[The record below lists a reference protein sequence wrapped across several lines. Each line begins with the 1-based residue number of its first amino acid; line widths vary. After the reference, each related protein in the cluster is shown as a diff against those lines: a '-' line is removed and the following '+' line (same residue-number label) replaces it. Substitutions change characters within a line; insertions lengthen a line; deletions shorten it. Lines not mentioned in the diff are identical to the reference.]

1 MLDGLQAEMQARTWA
16 TAGATPEYPT
26 PGPGAASTIARPTT
40 AGATLPGV
48 EMNETFPHHPG
59 RRGPATADEGIGDTA
74 APATASGD
82 DAVMADDERDLDG
95 SAAPSAQPNR
105 SREPRA
111 TEPALT
117 PEELETR
124 LGLLPAR
131 PGCYIF
137 RDRRGEVLYVG
148 KAKSLR
154 SRVRSYFQP
163 GSSDDRAF
171 LPFLRS
177 AFGRFE
183 TIVTETEKEAA
194 ILENSLIKEQRP
206 RFNVK
211 LRDDKEFLT
220 LRLDPAQDWPRL
232 DLVRRPEPDRSR
244 YFGPYHSA
252 TAARRTLHLV
262 EKHFQLRTCSDRDF
276 ETRKR
281 PCLQYQIKRC
291 SGPCVYDVDK
301 GLYEQ
306 QVRAVSL
313 FLEGRHDELSRELQ
327 ARMRSASDELEFE
340 LAALYRDQLH
350 AIESV
355 RQQQRV
361 VAVTDKD
368 QDIVGLYREGDLVEL
383 SVLYVRSGR
392 VIEAASFSQPRV
404 EVPDREVIASYLRD
418 HYGDD
423 ALGLLIPDE
432 IIVPVL
438 PDGAEGV
445 EEWISERRAALAP
458 AGRKPRKTQLFCP
471 ERGVRRQ
478 LLKLAQDNAE
488 HAFLEKRRAEQD
500 VDERLGRLQQK
511 LRLPTL
517 PRHIECIDISHL
529 GGQDTYGSI
538 VALKDGSP
546 NKRDYRT
553 YKVKVAAPGDD
564 YGAIYEVL
572 SRRFIRGKQA
582 SAEEV
587 GDERPDWALPDLL
600 VVDGGRGQLGVALA
614 AARDLGLH
622 QLKIVGLAKE
632 KENVA
637 GDKLI
642 DRVYLPGQKNPVG
655 LRPNAP
661 ELFILARARDEAH
674 RFANRSRS
682 KAGKRRRLA
691 SSLEGVAGIGPK
703 TRQLLLR
710 QLGGSARVRAAT
722 DQELLAIAGVTA
734 RHVKAL
740 RAHFAAVT
748 AADAA
753 AASAGP
759 LGETDAGALDGSS
772 ADDLSPEDVSPDA
785 SGDTDD
791 DEENDAAEDE
801 GSEISDPA
809 LAAALRAAASPDSER
824 SDAAN
829 LDADGDASESAG
841 DHDAA

>member
-1 MLDGLQAEMQARTWA
+1 MSE
-16 TAGATPEYPT
+16 PS
-26 PGPGAASTIARPTT
+26 ST
-40 AGATLPGV
+40 
-48 EMNETFPHHPG
+48 
-59 RRGPATADEGIGDTA
+59 
-74 APATASGD
+74 S
-82 DAVMADDERDLDG
+82 DAVVQATGGARAEPPLE
-95 SAAPSAQPNR
+95 AAW
-105 SREPRA
+105 
-111 TEPALT
+111 T
-117 PEELETR
+117 PEELEQR
-124 LGLLPAR
+124 LASLPAR

-154 SRVRSYFQP
+154 SRVRSYFQV

-183 TIVTETEKEAA
+183 TLVTETEKEAA
-194 ILENSLIKEQRP
+194 ILENSLIKEQKP
-206 RFNVK
+206 LFNVK

-220 LRLDPAQDWPRL
+220 LRLDPTQPWPRL
-232 DLVRRPEPDRSR
+232 DLVRRPDPDRAR

-291 SGPCVYDVDK
+291 SGPCVYDVDR

-313 FLEGRHDELSRELQ
+313 FLEGRHDELSDELH
-327 ARMRSASDELEFE
+327 ARMRTASEELEFE
-340 LAALYRDQLH
+340 LAALYRDQVQ

-383 SVLYVRSGR
+383 AVLYVRSGR

-404 EVPDREVIASYLRD
+404 EVPDQEVIASYLRD

-423 ALGLLIPDE
+423 APSVLIPDE

-438 PDGAEGV
+438 PDGSAGV
-445 EEWISERRAALAP
+445 EEWISERRASSASAS
-458 AGRKPRKTQLFCP
+458 GRKPRKAQLLCP

-478 LLKLAQDNAE
+478 LLELALDNAR

-500 VDERLGRLQQK
+500 IGERLARLQAK
-511 LRLPTL
+511 LRLPVL

-538 VALKDGSP
+538 VALKDGAP
-546 NKRDYRT
+546 YKRDYRS
-553 YKVKVAAPGDD
+553 YIVRAAAAGDD

-572 SRRFIRGKQA
+572 SRRFLRGKQA
-582 SAEEV
+582 EPADGGSRAA
-587 GDERPDWALPDLL
+587 WALPDLL
-600 VVDGGRGQLGVALA
+600 VVDGGRGQLAVALA

-622 QLKIVGLAKE
+622 ELCIVGLAKE
-632 KENVA
+632 KENVV
-637 GDKLI
+637 GEKLI
-642 DRVYLPGQKNPVG
+642 DRVYLPGQKNPVA
-655 LRPNAP
+655 LKPNAP
-661 ELFILARARDEAH
+661 ELFLLARARDEAH
-674 RFANRSRS
+674 RFANRSRK
-682 KAGKRRRLA
+682 KAGKRRRMA
-691 SSLEGVAGIGPK
+691 SSLEGIAGIGPK
-703 TRQLLLR
+703 TRTLLLR
-710 QLGGSARVRAAT
+710 HVGGPERLCAAT
-722 DQELLAIAGVTA
+722 DETLLAIAGIGP

-740 RAHFAAVT
+740 RAHFGAPRPAAEEIGDTASPVGSAVT
-748 AADAA
+748 ESSEAAGLF
-753 AASAGP
+753 S
-759 LGETDAGALDGSS
+759 
-772 ADDLSPEDVSPDA
+772 
-785 SGDTDD
+785 
-791 DEENDAAEDE
+791 EE
-801 GSEISDPA
+801 
-809 LAAALRAAASPDSER
+809 
-824 SDAAN
+824 
-829 LDADGDASESAG
+829 
-841 DHDAA
+841 

>member
-1 MLDGLQAEMQARTWA
+1 MSETFRRNGAGRRPSRPEPPSGSGTPSEASRGAELDVSGGAEFDAPSRA
-16 TAGATPEYPT
+16 E
-26 PGPGAASTIARPTT
+26 GAAASEGF
-40 AGATLPGV
+40 GAEEEESEGSCAEPEAASEPSRDEPSPDDPGDPD
-48 EMNETFPHHPG
+48 EPNE
-59 RRGPATADEGIGDTA
+59 
-74 APATASGD
+74 
-82 DAVMADDERDLDG
+82 
-95 SAAPSAQPNR
+95 APSVA
-105 SREPRA
+105 SRPHEPRVV
-111 TEPALT
+111 EPAWSS
-117 PEELETR
+117 EELETR

-154 SRVRSYFQP
+154 SRVRSYFQA
-163 GSSDDRAF
+163 GTSDDRAF

-220 LRLDPAQDWPRL
+220 LRLDPAQSWPRL
-232 DLVRRPEPDRSR
+232 DLVRRPEPDRAR

-301 GLYEQ
+301 ALYDQ

-313 FLEGRHDELSRELQ
+313 FLEGRHDELSRELDG
-327 ARMRSASDELEFE
+327 RMRAASDDLEFE

-368 QDIVGLYREGDLVEL
+368 QDVVGLYREGDLVEL
-383 SVLYVRSGR
+383 AVLYVRSGR

-423 ALGLLIPDE
+423 ELGSLIPDE

-445 EEWISERRAALAP
+445 EEWISERRAAA
-458 AGRKPRKTQLFCP
+458 ATTGRKPRKTQLLCP
-471 ERGVRRQ
+471 ERGDRRQ
-478 LLKLAQDNAE
+478 LLKLAQDNAQ

-538 VALKDGSP
+538 VALKDGAP

-553 YKVKVAAPGDD
+553 YKVKVAAAGDD

-572 SRRFIRGKQA
+572 SRRFTRGKQA
-582 SAEEV
+582 QAEE

-691 SSLEGVAGIGPK
+691 SSLDGIAGVGPK
-703 TRQLLLR
+703 TRHALLR
-710 QLGGSARVRAAT
+710 HLGGPEKIRDAS
-722 DQELLAIAGVTA
+722 DEELLAIQGVTA

-740 RAHFAAVT
+740 RAHFSARR
-748 AADAA
+748 
-753 AASAGP
+753 AGP
-759 LGETDAGALDGSS
+759 GGEGEGA
-772 ADDLSPEDVSPDA
+772 A
-785 SGDTDD
+785 TDD
-791 DEENDAAEDE
+791 EVE
-801 GSEISDPA
+801 GVEVSDLEPA
-809 LAAALRAAASPDSER
+809 PDAAASPDEDDPDSGN
-824 SDAAN
+824 SDAGADPPPDPTERRVSSEETSPPKPPQASATE
-829 LDADGDASESAG
+829 LADGANSVARRPRASLN
-841 DHDAA
+841 

>member
-1 MLDGLQAEMQARTWA
+1 VIEEPPPR
-16 TAGATPEYPT
+16 E
-26 PGPGAASTIARPTT
+26 RPTERS
-40 AGATLPGV
+40 LEP
-48 EMNETFPHHPG
+48 
-59 RRGPATADEGIGDTA
+59 
-74 APATASGD
+74 APAFTA
-82 DAVMADDERDLDG
+82 
-95 SAAPSAQPNR
+95 
-105 SREPRA
+105 
-111 TEPALT
+111 
-117 PEELETR
+117 EELEAR
-124 LGLLPAR
+124 LAALPAR

-137 RDRRGEVLYVG
+137 RDRRGELLYVG

-154 SRVRSYFQP
+154 SRVRSYFQA

-220 LRLDPAQDWPRL
+220 LRLDPAQQWPRL
-232 DLVRRPEPDRSR
+232 DLVRRPEVDRAR

-276 ETRKR
+276 ESRKR

-291 SGPCVYDVDK
+291 LGPCVYEVDET
-301 GLYEQ
+301 LYDQ
-306 QVRAVSL
+306 QVRSVSL
-313 FLEGRHDELSRELQ
+313 FLEGRHDELSRELEV
-327 ARMRSASDELEFE
+327 RMRSASEDLEFE

-350 AIESV
+350 AIQSV
-355 RQQQRV
+355 REQQRV

-368 QDIVGLYREGDLVEL
+368 QDVVGLYREGDLVEL
-383 SVLYVRSGR
+383 AVLYVRSGR

-418 HYGDD
+418 HYGDE
-423 ALGLLIPDE
+423 APLVLIPDE

-445 EEWISERRAALAP
+445 EEWISERRASAVSG
-458 AGRKPRKTQLFCP
+458 GRKPRKTQLICP
-471 ERGVRRQ
+471 ERGDRRK
-478 LLKLAQDNAE
+478 LLGLAQDNAR
-488 HAFLEKRRAEQD
+488 HAFLEKRRTEQD
-500 VDERLGRLQQK
+500 IDERLARIQQK

-538 VALKDGSP
+538 VALANGAP
-546 NKRDYRT
+546 NKRAYRS
-553 YKVKVAAPGDD
+553 YKVKVAAAGDD

-572 SRRFIRGKQA
+572 SRRFLRGKQA
-582 SAEEV
+582 SAGGPLGEV
-587 GDERPDWALPDLL
+587 EGASDEERPAWTLPDLL

-614 AARDLGLH
+614 AASDLGLH
-622 QLKIVGLAKE
+622 DLNIVGLAKE

-655 LRPNAP
+655 LKPNAP
-661 ELFILARARDEAH
+661 ELFLLARARDEAH
-674 RFANRSRS
+674 RFANRMRS

-691 SSLEGVAGIGPK
+691 SALDGIAGIGPK

-710 QLGGSARVRAAT
+710 HLGGPDRLRAAS
-722 DQELLAIAGVTA
+722 DQDLLAVAGVTP

-740 RAHFAAVT
+740 RAHFARDDQRALDDQQGNDGAEN
-748 AADAA
+748 AAFDE
-753 AASAGP
+753 GD
-759 LGETDAGALDGSS
+759 EVDEALDGALEAS
-772 ADDLSPEDVSPDA
+772 LSEA
-785 SGDTDD
+785 
-791 DEENDAAEDE
+791 DEEPDPPPTDEARAGSLSTELSVEDNGVAVP
-801 GSEISDPA
+801 GSST
-809 LAAALRAAASPDSER
+809 S
-824 SDAAN
+824 N
-829 LDADGDASESAG
+829 
-841 DHDAA
+841 

>member
-1 MLDGLQAEMQARTWA
+1 VPIGTGSTCPSPAQ
-16 TAGATPEYPT
+16 
-26 PGPGAASTIARPTT
+26 PGARRTRHELGARGTSLT
-40 AGATLPGV
+40 GV
-48 EMNETFPHHPG
+48 EMNETFPQ
-59 RRGPATADEGIGDTA
+59 RGSGERPATADDGTGGASAPGAGGGSDGA
-74 APATASGD
+74 AGRAEDDVAEDELAGEESGFD
-82 DAVMADDERDLDG
+82 DPVT
-95 SAAPSAQPNR
+95 SPSQEANR
-105 SREPRA
+105 SSERRA
-111 TEPALT
+111 IEPALT

-154 SRVRSYFQP
+154 SRVRSYFQA

-171 LPFLRS
+171 LPFLRR

-301 GLYEQ
+301 GLYDQ

-313 FLEGRHDELSRELQ
+313 FLEGRHDELSRELD

-423 ALGLLIPDE
+423 ALGVLIPDE

-445 EEWISERRAALAP
+445 EEWISERRAAASD

-471 ERGVRRQ
+471 ERGVRHQ
-478 LLKLAQDNAE
+478 LLKLAQDNAQ

-553 YKVKVAAPGDD
+553 YKVKVAAAGDD

-582 SAEEV
+582 SAEEA

-710 QLGGSARVRAAT
+710 QLGGSVRVRAAS
-722 DQELLAIAGVTA
+722 DQELLAIPGVTA

-740 RAHFAAVT
+740 RAHFAAVVAVDPAVGSASPLDEPGAASLDLASREDT
-748 AADAA
+748 SLADA
-753 AASAGP
+753 
-759 LGETDAGALDGSS
+759 
-772 ADDLSPEDVSPDA
+772 SPDA
-785 SGDTDD
+785 SDDTDD
-791 DEENDAAEDE
+791 DEDDDAVEDE
-801 GSEISDPA
+801 GSDISDPS
-809 LAAALRAAASPDSER
+809 LAAALRAAASPDAER
-824 SDAAN
+824 PDAAN
-829 LDADGDASESAG
+829 PDADGDASARGS
-841 DHDAA
+841 DHGAA

>member
-1 MLDGLQAEMQARTWA
+1 MTETPPQPRPPRTTEPAPDVLDEGE
-16 TAGATPEYPT
+16 
-26 PGPGAASTIARPTT
+26 TT
-40 AGATLPGV
+40 AAAPEADVSDDPLPVDEEGL
-48 EMNETFPHHPG
+48 
-59 RRGPATADEGIGDTA
+59 DEGALGG
-74 APATASGD
+74 APLAKPA
-82 DAVMADDERDLDG
+82 
-95 SAAPSAQPNR
+95 
-105 SREPRA
+105 PRA
-111 TEPALT
+111 ALEPALT

-124 LGLLPAR
+124 LASLPAR

-154 SRVRSYFQP
+154 SRVRSYFQA

-183 TIVTETEKEAA
+183 TLVTETEKEAA

-220 LRLDPAQDWPRL
+220 LRLDPTQSWPRL
-232 DLVRRPEPDRSR
+232 DLVRRPEADRAR

-291 SGPCVYDVDK
+291 SGPCVYDVDRA
-301 GLYEQ
+301 LYDQ

-313 FLEGRHDELSRELQ
+313 FLEARHDELSRELQ
-327 ARMRSASDELEFE
+327 ARMRTASAELEFE
-340 LAALYRDQLH
+340 LAALYRDQLN

-355 RQQQRV
+355 REQQRV

-418 HYGDD
+418 HYGDE
-423 ALGLLIPDE
+423 AFGMLIPDE
-432 IIVPVL
+432 VIVPVL
-438 PDGAEGV
+438 PDGATGV
-445 EEWISERRAALAP
+445 EEWITERRAAA
-458 AGRKPRKTQLFCP
+458 ATGGRKPRKTQLFCP

-478 LLKLAQDNAE
+478 LLELAQDNAR

-500 VDERLGRLQQK
+500 IDERLARVQQK

-538 VALKDGSP
+538 VALKDGVP
-546 NKRDYRT
+546 NKRDYRS
-553 YKVKVAAPGDD
+553 YKVKVAAAGDD

-572 SRRFIRGKQA
+572 SRRFLRGKRA
-582 SAEEV
+582 GTEA
-587 GDERPDWALPDLL
+587 GDERAEWTLPDLL

-614 AARDLGLH
+614 AASDLGLH
-622 QLKIVGLAKE
+622 QLSIVGLAKE

-655 LRPNAP
+655 LKPNAP
-661 ELFILARARDEAH
+661 ELFLLARARDEAH
-674 RFANRSRS
+674 RFANRMRS
-682 KAGKRRRLA
+682 TAGKRRRLTSA
-691 SSLEGVAGIGPK
+691 LDGVAGIGPK
-703 TRQLLLR
+703 TRQLLLKH
-710 QLGGSARVRAAT
+710 LGGPDRVRQAS
-722 DQELLAIAGVTA
+722 DEELLAIEGVSA
-734 RHVKAL
+734 RHVRAL
-740 RAHFAAVT
+740 RAHFEAAQPAPV
-748 AADAA
+748 
-753 AASAGP
+753 
-759 LGETDAGALDGSS
+759 ALSRSTPDG
-772 ADDLSPEDVSPDA
+772 
-785 SGDTDD
+785 
-791 DEENDAAEDE
+791 DEL
-801 GSEISDPA
+801 GSEAIAP
-809 LAAALRAAASPDSER
+809 SPTV
-824 SDAAN
+824 N
-829 LDADGDASESAG
+829 
-841 DHDAA
+841 

>member
-1 MLDGLQAEMQARTWA
+1 MSEPSPHTDP
-16 TAGATPEYPT
+16 AGAHEPSP
-26 PGPGAASTIARPTT
+26 
-40 AGATLPGV
+40 
-48 EMNETFPHHPG
+48 
-59 RRGPATADEGIGDTA
+59 
-74 APATASGD
+74 APAEAAHTVFTA
-82 DAVMADDERDLDG
+82 
-95 SAAPSAQPNR
+95 
-105 SREPRA
+105 
-111 TEPALT
+111 
-117 PEELETR
+117 EELETR
-124 LGLLPAR
+124 LASLPAR

-154 SRVRSYFQP
+154 SRVRSYFQA

-183 TIVTETEKEAA
+183 TVVTETEKEAA

-232 DLVRRPEPDRSR
+232 DLVRRPEVDKAR

-291 SGPCVYDVDK
+291 SGPCVYDVDRA
-301 GLYEQ
+301 LYDQ

-313 FLEGRHDELSRELQ
+313 FLEGRHDELSRELD
-327 ARMRSASDELEFE
+327 ARMRKASEDLEFE

-418 HYGDD
+418 HYGDE
-423 ALGLLIPDE
+423 ALGMLIPDE
-432 IIVPVL
+432 VIVPVL
-438 PDGAEGV
+438 PDGADGV
-445 EEWISERRAALAP
+445 EEWISERRAAA
-458 AGRKPRKTQLFCP
+458 AGGGRKPRKTQLFCP

-478 LLKLAQDNAE
+478 LLDLALDNAR

-500 VDERLGRLQQK
+500 IDERLARVQQK

-538 VALKDGSP
+538 VALENGAP
-546 NKRDYRT
+546 NKRLYRS
-553 YKVKVAAPGDD
+553 YKVKVAAAGDD

-572 SRRFIRGKQA
+572 SRRFLRGKQA
-582 SAEEV
+582 QSEAGEPRQE
-587 GDERPDWALPDLL
+587 WALPDLL

-614 AARDLGLH
+614 AAADLGLH
-622 QLKIVGLAKE
+622 SLSIVGLAKE

-655 LRPNAP
+655 LKPNAP
-661 ELFILARARDEAH
+661 ELFLLARARDEAH

-682 KAGKRRRLA
+682 KAGKRRRMA
-691 SSLEGVAGIGPK
+691 SALEGIAGIGPK

-710 QLGGSARVRAAT
+710 HLGGPERLKQAS
-722 DQELLAIAGVTA
+722 DQDLLAISGVTP

-740 RAHFAAVT
+740 RAYFAAT
-748 AADAA
+748 GTNAPAPEGAGEAAPEVAEAEHIGAPSDVEMDAEA
-753 AASAGP
+753 DHDGADLEDDDP
-759 LGETDAGALDGSS
+759 GE
-772 ADDLSPEDVSPDA
+772 DDL
-785 SGDTDD
+785 
-791 DEENDAAEDE
+791 
-801 GSEISDPA
+801 
-809 LAAALRAAASPDSER
+809 RPDSSTEFPT
-824 SDAAN
+824 SVN
-829 LDADGDASESAG
+829 
-841 DHDAA
+841 

>member
-1 MLDGLQAEMQARTWA
+1 MSE
-16 TAGATPEYPT
+16 
-26 PGPGAASTIARPTT
+26 S
-40 AGATLPGV
+40 
-48 EMNETFPHHPG
+48 
-59 RRGPATADEGIGDTA
+59 
-74 APATASGD
+74 AP
-82 DAVMADDERDLDG
+82 
-95 SAAPSAQPNR
+95 APSAPV
-105 SREPRA
+105 EPV
-111 TEPALT
+111 EPAFT
-117 PEELETR
+117 PDELETR
-124 LGLLPAR
+124 LASLPAR

-183 TIVTETEKEAA
+183 TFVTETEKEAA

-220 LRLDPAQDWPRL
+220 LRLDPAQSWPRL
-232 DLVRRPEPDRSR
+232 DLVRRPEPDRAR

-291 SGPCVYDVDK
+291 SGPCVYDVDRD
-301 GLYEQ
+301 LYDQ

-313 FLEGRHDELSRELQ
+313 FLEGRHDELSRELE
-327 ARMRSASDELEFE
+327 ARMRTASVDLEFE
-340 LAALYRDQLH
+340 LAALYRDQLS

-383 SVLYVRSGR
+383 AVLYVRSGR

-423 ALGLLIPDE
+423 APGALIPDE
-432 IIVPVL
+432 VIVPEL
-438 PDGAEGV
+438 PDGAAGV
-445 EEWISERRAALAP
+445 EEWISERRAAATS
-458 AGRKPRKTQLFCP
+458 GRKPKKTQLFCP

-478 LLKLAQDNAE
+478 LLQLAQDNAK

-500 VDERLGRLQQK
+500 IDERLARVQQK

-538 VALKDGSP
+538 VALKDGVP
-546 NKRDYRT
+546 NKRDYRS
-553 YKVKVAAPGDD
+553 YKVKVAAAGDD

-572 SRRFIRGKQA
+572 SRRFLRGKRA
-582 SAEEV
+582 SEQE
-587 GDERPDWALPDLL
+587 GEGRPEWTLPDLL

-614 AARDLGLH
+614 AAGDLGLH
-622 QLKIVGLAKE
+622 QLNIVGLAKE

-642 DRVYLPGQKNPVG
+642 DRVYLPGQKNPIG
-655 LRPNAP
+655 LKPNAP
-661 ELFILARARDEAH
+661 ELFLLARARDEAH
-674 RFANRSRS
+674 RFANRMRS

-691 SSLEGVAGIGPK
+691 SSLEGIAGVGPK
-703 TRQLLLR
+703 TQKLLLKH
-710 QLGGSARVRAAT
+710 LGGPERLRHAT
-722 DQELLAIAGVTA
+722 EQELLAIDGVTA
-734 RHVKAL
+734 RHVRAL
-740 RAHFAAVT
+740 QAHFSAT
-748 AADAA
+748 RPLP
-753 AASAGP
+753 AASAEAEG
-759 LGETDAGALDGSS
+759 LESGETEVGLDEEAAVDGE
-772 ADDLSPEDVSPDA
+772 L
-785 SGDTDD
+785 DD
-791 DEENDAAEDE
+791 DALIDAPDEDE
-801 GSEISDPA
+801 
-809 LAAALRAAASPDSER
+809 AASD
-824 SDAAN
+824 D
-829 LDADGDASESAG
+829 ESA
-841 DHDAA
+841 

>member
-1 MLDGLQAEMQARTWA
+1 MSE
-16 TAGATPEYPT
+16 
-26 PGPGAASTIARPTT
+26 S
-40 AGATLPGV
+40 
-48 EMNETFPHHPG
+48 
-59 RRGPATADEGIGDTA
+59 
-74 APATASGD
+74 APA
-82 DAVMADDERDLDG
+82 
-95 SAAPSAQPNR
+95 
-105 SREPRA
+105 PRA
-111 TEPALT
+111 PVEPVEPAFT

-124 LGLLPAR
+124 LASLPAR

-183 TIVTETEKEAA
+183 TFVTETEKEAA

-220 LRLDPAQDWPRL
+220 LRLDPAQSWPRL
-232 DLVRRPEPDRSR
+232 DLVRRPEPDRAR

-291 SGPCVYDVDK
+291 SGPCVYDVDRD
-301 GLYEQ
+301 LYDQ

-313 FLEGRHDELSRELQ
+313 FLEGRHDELSRELE
-327 ARMRSASDELEFE
+327 ARMRTASVDLEFE
-340 LAALYRDQLH
+340 LAALYRDQLS

-383 SVLYVRSGR
+383 AVLYVRSGR

-423 ALGLLIPDE
+423 APGALIPDE
-432 IIVPVL
+432 VIVPEL
-438 PDGAEGV
+438 PDGAAGV
-445 EEWISERRAALAP
+445 EEWISERRAAATS
-458 AGRKPRKTQLFCP
+458 GRKPKKTQLFCP

-478 LLKLAQDNAE
+478 LLQLAQDNAK

-500 VDERLGRLQQK
+500 IDERLARVQQK

-538 VALKDGSP
+538 VALKDGVP
-546 NKRDYRT
+546 NKRDYRS
-553 YKVKVAAPGDD
+553 YKVKVAAAGDD

-572 SRRFIRGKQA
+572 SRRFLRGKRA
-582 SAEEV
+582 SEQE
-587 GDERPDWALPDLL
+587 GEGRPEWTLPDLL

-614 AARDLGLH
+614 AAGDLGLH
-622 QLKIVGLAKE
+622 QLNIVGLAKE

-642 DRVYLPGQKNPVG
+642 DRVYLPGQKNPIG
-655 LRPNAP
+655 LKPNAP
-661 ELFILARARDEAH
+661 ELFLLARARDEAH
-674 RFANRSRS
+674 RFANRMRS

-691 SSLEGVAGIGPK
+691 SSLEGIAGVGPK
-703 TRQLLLR
+703 TQKLLLKH
-710 QLGGSARVRAAT
+710 LGGPERLRHAT
-722 DQELLAIAGVTA
+722 EQELLAIDGVTA
-734 RHVKAL
+734 RHVRAL
-740 RAHFAAVT
+740 QAHFSAT
-748 AADAA
+748 RPLP
-753 AASAGP
+753 AASAEAEGLEP
-759 LGETDAGALDGSS
+759 GETEVGLDEEAAVDGELDDDALI
-772 ADDLSPEDVSPDA
+772 DA
-785 SGDTDD
+785 PDD
-791 DEENDAAEDE
+791 DE
-801 GSEISDPA
+801 
-809 LAAALRAAASPDSER
+809 AASGE
-824 SDAAN
+824 
-829 LDADGDASESAG
+829 ESA
-841 DHDAA
+841 

>member
-1 MLDGLQAEMQARTWA
+1 M
-16 TAGATPEYPT
+16 
-26 PGPGAASTIARPTT
+26 S
-40 AGATLPGV
+40 
-48 EMNETFPHHPG
+48 ETFPHHG
-59 RRGPATADEGIGDTA
+59 RRGGPAAADEPAVDEPAVDAEDENAVDEPA
-74 APATASGD
+74 ASAPEPSRPA
-82 DAVMADDERDLDG
+82 
-95 SAAPSAQPNR
+95 
-105 SREPRA
+105 EPRA
-111 TEPALT
+111 PEPAFT

-154 SRVRSYFQP
+154 SRVRSYFQA

-220 LRLDPAQDWPRL
+220 LRLDPAQQWPRL
-232 DLVRRPEPDRSR
+232 DLVRRPEPDRAR

-301 GLYEQ
+301 ALYDQ

-313 FLEGRHDELSRELQ
+313 FLEGRHDELSRELD

-383 SVLYVRSGR
+383 AVLYVRSGR

-404 EVPDREVIASYLRD
+404 ELPDREVIASYLRD

-423 ALGLLIPDE
+423 ALGVLIPDE
-432 IIVPVL
+432 IILPVL

-445 EEWISERRAALAP
+445 EEWISERRAAAG
-458 AGRKPRKTQLFCP
+458 GRKPRKTQLFCP

-538 VALKDGSP
+538 VALKDGAP

-553 YKVKVAAPGDD
+553 YKVKVAAAGDD

-582 SAEEV
+582 SAEDS

-691 SSLEGVAGIGPK
+691 STLDSIAGIGPK

-710 QLGGSARVRAAT
+710 QLGGIARVRAASE
-722 DQELLAIAGVTA
+722 QELLAIPGVTA

-740 RAHFAAVT
+740 RAHFT

-753 AASAGP
+753 GPAGGSSSPLATGSDPAHDAFIKDAAPASD
-759 LGETDAGALDGSS
+759 EMDADEDADAVEDDGS
-772 ADDLSPEDVSPDA
+772 DV
-785 SGDTDD
+785 
-791 DEENDAAEDE
+791 
-801 GSEISDPA
+801 SDPA
-809 LAAALRAAASPDSER
+809 LAAALRAAAAPELERPGAANADAGDDGAPDPGGDR
-824 SDAAN
+824 SDT
-829 LDADGDASESAG
+829 
-841 DHDAA
+841 

>member
-1 MLDGLQAEMQARTWA
+1 VF
-16 TAGATPEYPT
+16 TP
-26 PGPGAASTIARPTT
+26 
-40 AGATLPGV
+40 
-48 EMNETFPHHPG
+48 
-59 RRGPATADEGIGDTA
+59 D
-74 APATASGD
+74 
-82 DAVMADDERDLDG
+82 
-95 SAAPSAQPNR
+95 
-105 SREPRA
+105 
-111 TEPALT
+111 
-117 PEELETR
+117 ELEAR
-124 LGLLPAR
+124 LAALPAR

-154 SRVRSYFQP
+154 SRVRSYFQQ

-183 TIVTETEKEAA
+183 TFVTETEKEAA

-220 LRLDPAQDWPRL
+220 LRLDPAQSWPRL
-232 DLVRRPEPDRSR
+232 DLVRRPEPDGAR

-291 SGPCVYDVDK
+291 SGPCVYEVDREV
-301 GLYEQ
+301 YDH

-313 FLEGRHDELSRELQ
+313 FLEGRHDELSRELDG
-327 ARMRSASDELEFE
+327 RMRTSSEALEFE
-340 LAALYRDQLH
+340 LAALYRDQLN

-368 QDIVGLYREGDLVEL
+368 QDVVGLYREGDLVEL
-383 SVLYVRSGR
+383 AVLYVRSGR

-418 HYGDD
+418 HYGDE
-423 ALGLLIPDE
+423 ALGVLMIPDE
-432 IIVPVL
+432 VIVPEL
-438 PDGAEGV
+438 PDGATGV
-445 EEWISERRAALAP
+445 EEWLSERRAAAAG
-458 AGRKPRKTQLFCP
+458 AGRKPKKTQLFCP

-478 LLKLAQDNAE
+478 LLQLAQDNAK

-500 VDERLGRLQQK
+500 IEERLARVQQK

-538 VALKDGSP
+538 VALKDGVP
-546 NKRDYRT
+546 NKRDYRS
-553 YKVKVAAPGDD
+553 YKVKVAAAGDD

-572 SRRFIRGKQA
+572 SRRFLRGKRA
-582 SAEEV
+582 AAEE
-587 GDERPDWALPDLL
+587 GESEDRPEWALPDLF

-614 AARDLGLH
+614 AAADLGLH
-622 QLKIVGLAKE
+622 QLSIVGLAKE

-642 DRVYLPGQKNPVG
+642 DRVYLPGQKNPIG
-655 LRPNAP
+655 LKPNAP
-661 ELFILARARDEAH
+661 ELFLLALARDEAH
-674 RFANRSRS
+674 RFANRMRS
-682 KAGKRRRLA
+682 KAGKRRRLS
-691 SSLEGVAGIGPK
+691 SSLAGIAGIGPK
-703 TRQLLLR
+703 TQKLLLEH
-710 QLGGSARVRAAT
+710 LGGLDRLRLAN
-722 DQELLAIAGVTA
+722 DDELLAIKGVTQSHL
-734 RHVKAL
+734 RAL
-740 RAHFAAVT
+740 KAHFALESTSPAT
-748 AADAA
+748 D
-753 AASAGP
+753 SAGSTEGALEEAQDP
-759 LGETDAGALDGSS
+759 GEESTDEAGANTVV
-772 ADDLSPEDVSPDA
+772 E
-785 SGDTDD
+785 T
-791 DEENDAAEDE
+791 
-801 GSEISDPA
+801 
-809 LAAALRAAASPDSER
+809 
-824 SDAAN
+824 
-829 LDADGDASESAG
+829 
-841 DHDAA
+841 

>member
-1 MLDGLQAEMQARTWA
+1 MSE
-16 TAGATPEYPT
+16 
-26 PGPGAASTIARPTT
+26 S
-40 AGATLPGV
+40 
-48 EMNETFPHHPG
+48 
-59 RRGPATADEGIGDTA
+59 
-74 APATASGD
+74 APA
-82 DAVMADDERDLDG
+82 
-95 SAAPSAQPNR
+95 
-105 SREPRA
+105 PRA
-111 TEPALT
+111 PVEPVEPAFT
-117 PEELETR
+117 PDELETR
-124 LGLLPAR
+124 LASLPAR

-183 TIVTETEKEAA
+183 TFVTETEKEAA

-220 LRLDPAQDWPRL
+220 LRLDPAQSWPRL
-232 DLVRRPEPDRSR
+232 DLVRRPEPDRAR

-291 SGPCVYDVDK
+291 SGPCVYDVDRD
-301 GLYEQ
+301 LYDQ

-313 FLEGRHDELSRELQ
+313 FLEGRHDELSRELE
-327 ARMRSASDELEFE
+327 ARMRTASVDLEFE
-340 LAALYRDQLH
+340 LAALYRDQLS

-383 SVLYVRSGR
+383 AVLYVRSGR

-423 ALGLLIPDE
+423 APGALIPDE
-432 IIVPVL
+432 VIVPEL
-438 PDGAEGV
+438 PDGAAGV
-445 EEWISERRAALAP
+445 EEWISERRAAATS
-458 AGRKPRKTQLFCP
+458 GRKPKKTQLFCP

-478 LLKLAQDNAE
+478 LLQLAQDNAK

-500 VDERLGRLQQK
+500 IDERLARVQQK

-538 VALKDGSP
+538 VALKDGVP
-546 NKRDYRT
+546 NKRDYRS
-553 YKVKVAAPGDD
+553 YKVKVAAAGDD

-572 SRRFIRGKQA
+572 SRRFLRGKRA
-582 SAEEV
+582 SEQE
-587 GDERPDWALPDLL
+587 GEGRPEWTLPDLL

-614 AARDLGLH
+614 AAGDLGLH
-622 QLKIVGLAKE
+622 QLNIVGLAKE

-642 DRVYLPGQKNPVG
+642 DRVYLPGQKNPIG
-655 LRPNAP
+655 LKPNAP
-661 ELFILARARDEAH
+661 ELFLLARARDEAH
-674 RFANRSRS
+674 RFANRMRS

-691 SSLEGVAGIGPK
+691 SSLEGIAGVGPK
-703 TRQLLLR
+703 TQKLLLKH
-710 QLGGSARVRAAT
+710 LGGPERLRHAT
-722 DQELLAIAGVTA
+722 EQELLAIDGVTA
-734 RHVKAL
+734 RHVRAL
-740 RAHFAAVT
+740 QAHFSAT
-748 AADAA
+748 RPLP
-753 AASAGP
+753 AASAEAEG
-759 LGETDAGALDGSS
+759 LESGETEVGLDEEAAVDGE
-772 ADDLSPEDVSPDA
+772 L
-785 SGDTDD
+785 DD
-791 DEENDAAEDE
+791 DALIDAPDEDE
-801 GSEISDPA
+801 
-809 LAAALRAAASPDSER
+809 AASD
-824 SDAAN
+824 D
-829 LDADGDASESAG
+829 ESA
-841 DHDAA
+841 